1 MKATNRDL
9 LVLVKDESMNQYQ
22 IELELEKLNSLLFHL
37 ETVESFCT
45 AHEVFDITKHK
56 VVVNRKK
63 LVNIIHQRELKPF
76 QFVCNKN

>member
-22 IELELEKLNSLLFHL
+22 IELELEKLNSLLFQL
-37 ETVESFCT
+37 ETVDSFCT

-63 LVNIIHQRELKPF
+63 LVHVIHQRELKPF

>member
-22 IELELEKLNSLLFHL
+22 IELELEKINSLLFQL
-37 ETVESFCT
+37 ETFDSFCT
-45 AHEVFDITKHK
+45 AHEVFDIKKHK
-56 VVVNRKK
+56 IVDNRKK
-63 LVNIIHQRELKPF
+63 IMQVIHQPELKAF

>member
-9 LVLVKDESMNQYQ
+9 LVLVKDESMNQSQ

-63 LVNIIHQRELKPF
+63 LVNIIHQREMKPF